1 MDSYRSRYVFLQV
14 SFLKRYF
21 LEMYR
26 LRNDTLIPV
35 VAYLRT
41 GAMRTTS
48 DVRYRLPYS
57 VVIDIIRLVIL
68 VCTPNRPFP
77 RALWEM

>member
-1 MDSYRSRYVFLQV
+1 
-14 SFLKRYF
+14 
-21 LEMYR
+21 MYR

-48 DVRYRLPYS
+48 DVRHRLPYS
-57 VVIDIIRLVIL
+57 VVIDIIRLVVL
-68 VCTPNRPFP
+68 VCTPNRPFHGP
-77 RALWEM
+77 YGRCKYFVFTSCMYMITFKGAKEVN